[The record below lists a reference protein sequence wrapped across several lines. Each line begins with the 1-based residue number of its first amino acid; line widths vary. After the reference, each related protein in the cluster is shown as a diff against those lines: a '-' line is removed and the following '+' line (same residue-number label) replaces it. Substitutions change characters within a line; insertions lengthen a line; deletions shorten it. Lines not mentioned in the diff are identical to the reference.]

1 MKFAIFA
8 NETKPGAARL
18 TDDVIRWL
26 RERSMSAHAIQA
38 SSIRKGTLNEDARR
52 ILDDSDLIIVLGGD
66 GTLLNAAYI
75 FRDYDLPLMG
85 INIGNLG
92 FLTSFEQSNLYEGL
106 MRIIHGEYRIEE
118 RMTLEVFHERDGVRI
133 GNYTAI
139 NDAVVSKNTLAR
151 MFDLEISVNDDVID
165 RYAADG
171 LILATPTGSTAY
183 SLSAGGPIVEPS
195 MEAIL
200 LTPICAHNLF
210 SRPMVVNAQEEIAV
224 RVMQPTSD
232 VTLTIDGQLGVAV
245 HDQDVVKVAMGR
257 RKVRFVR
264 LADRSFY
271 EILREKLSR
280 G

>member
-8 NETKPGAARL
+8 NETKPGATRL
-18 TDDVIRWL
+18 TDEVIRWL
-26 RERSMSAHAIQA
+26 RERNMSAQAIQA
-38 SSIRKGTLNEDARR
+38 SSIRKGTLNEDAKR
-52 ILDDSDLIIVLGGD
+52 ILTDRDLIIVLGGD

-75 FRDYDLPLMG
+75 FRDYDLPLLG

-106 MRIIHGEYRIEE
+106 MRIIGGQYRIEE
-118 RMTLEVFHERDGVRI
+118 RMTLQVFHERDGVRI
-133 GNYTAI
+133 GTYTAV

-224 RVMQPTSD
+224 RVMQPSSD
-232 VTLTIDGQLGVAV
+232 VTLTIDGQLGIAV
-245 HDQDVVKVAMGR
+245 HDQDLVKVAMGQ